1 MVQASCTLYD
11 MYMHRQ
17 SMQMT
22 AIFDY
27 VYATAAVACLATFQ
41 VQTQNLQVHDLYRF
55 TKTYG

>member
-11 MYMHRQ
+11 MYMHRL

-27 VYATAAVACLATFQ
+27 VYATAAVACLATF
-41 VQTQNLQVHDLYRF
+41 
-55 TKTYG
+55 